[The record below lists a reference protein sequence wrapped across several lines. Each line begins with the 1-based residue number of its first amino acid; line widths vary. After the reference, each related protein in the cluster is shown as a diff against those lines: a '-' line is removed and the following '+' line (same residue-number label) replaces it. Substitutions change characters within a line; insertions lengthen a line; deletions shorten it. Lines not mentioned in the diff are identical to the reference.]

1 MEGIGI
7 MVLSNKQIMII
18 INDLKNEYRGI
29 CYKNIRD
36 RQKLCDVIDTRYN
49 HTLFVL
55 FSSRLVARHQ
65 YIYMMG
71 AMQKMYKQNTS
82 F

>member
-29 CYKNIRD
+29 CYRNIKD
-36 RQKLCDVIDTRYN
+36 RENLCITINNRFSDTIYTLYCSCLLNRIQYNFMLQK
-49 HTLFVL
+49 
-55 FSSRLVARHQ
+55 
-65 YIYMMG
+65 
-71 AMQKMYKQNTS
+71 MQKMYKQNTS